1 MFRIWYSTEE
11 FADYLIANTELR
23 NENTEKKK
31 LLPSDASHG
40 RLFHTMPDH
49 LRKILYLDC
58 PDIIVEKN
66 GEPLFSIEESKEAG
80 TGHNVFQ
87 RFARLA
93 ASVENNVPAFF
104 IYPQAKLISRESND
118 TIRWDNINPLIFKA
132 MDSMMALY
140 EIPAFLFYFPSVY
153 GSQEASKH
161 VRDKGLLYDNVYSSC
176 PLSSASSMQKLFEL
190 INFIVDKARINAKCK
205 YLQNSLFRDYREWMM
220 REYGK
225 LMGESPFL
233 IKSPLSSVKILP
245 TETFIKYLSKRESGD
260 YRLGD
265 FLKSRKT
272 TAIYCVNAAF
282 RGDPYPGALA
292 AVDYMLCR
300 EGQTY
305 EDRSKNLVLL
315 FGELNYDEDKGVM
328 SVPPSVKIRIEDFF
342 KAVKASEQHNL
353 LTKDYS
359 QLENYEIPRYM
370 MQVRYGSTYSKVKH
384 VRVYSYFADAILFPD
399 GELWRDA

>member
-1 MFRIWYSTEE
+1 MYRVWYSTEE
-11 FADYLIANTELR
+11 FADYIIANTSLI
-23 NENTEKKK
+23 NESTEKKK
-31 LLPSDASHG
+31 LLPSDANNG

-58 PDIIVEKN
+58 PDIIVEKD

-93 ASVENNVPAFF
+93 ASVENKVPAFF
-104 IYPQAKLISRESND
+104 IYPQAKLVYRESND
-118 TIRWDNINPLIFKA
+118 SIRWDNINPLIFKA

-153 GSQEASKH
+153 GMHEASAYIK
-161 VRDKGLLYDNVYSSC
+161 DKGLLHDKMYSAC
-176 PLSSASSMQKLFEL
+176 PASDSPGMKKMFDF
-190 INFIVDKARINAKCK
+190 IDCIVDKARNNVKCK
-205 YLQNSLFRDYREWMM
+205 YLQNSLFRDYREWML

-225 LMGESPFL
+225 LIGDKDVFS
-233 IKSPLSSVKILP
+233 KSPLSSVKLVP
-245 TETFIKYLSKRESGD
+245 TEVFIKYLSKQESSD
-260 YRLGD
+260 YHLGA
-265 FLKSRKT
+265 FLKSRKM

-292 AVDYMLCR
+292 AVDYILCR

-315 FGELNYDEDKGVM
+315 FGELNYDEKNEEM
-328 SVPPSVKIRIEDFF
+328 SVLPSDKIRIDDFF
-342 KAVKASEQHNL
+342 EAVKASEQHNL
-353 LTKDYS
+353 LTRGYM
-359 QLENYEIPRYM
+359 QLKNFEIPRYM

-384 VRVYSYFADAILFPD
+384 IRVYSYFADAILFPD